1 MPPGLRR
8 SLRNSVFLAG
18 ITVVPL
24 AYHTTMKKLSIS
36 TNNAEYQVITSL
48 KQNRAKRSKLGE
60 IFVEG
65 IESIKQAQRAGI
77 EFTRIITGDVKGLS
91 DWARRL
97 IADNQHAR
105 VIEMSAP
112 LYRALCDR
120 DEPSEMI
127 VTARSKTQSFWD
139 VELSDSPCVLIFDRP
154 SDHGNFGTILRSA
167 NSFAVDAVFVL
178 GHGIDIYDPKV
189 IRASL
194 GSLFHSNVVPVPS
207 MAELQQWVTV
217 QKEKSGLRLVGSDST
232 GALSLQSHR
241 LERPIALVLGNEAKG
256 MSVAL
261 KELCDSIVRIPL
273 AGKMNSLNV
282 SCAGSILLWEIFKNS
297 AG

>member
-1 MPPGLRR
+1 
-8 SLRNSVFLAG
+8 
-18 ITVVPL
+18 
-24 AYHTTMKKLSIS
+24 MKKLLIS
-36 TNNAEYQVITSL
+36 TANAEYQVITSL
-48 KQNRAKRSKLGE
+48 KQNRTKRSKLGE

-77 EFTRIITGDVKGLS
+77 EFTRIITGDFKETS
-91 DWARRL
+91 DWAKGL
-97 IADNQHAR
+97 VADNPHAK

-120 DEPSEMI
+120 DEPSEI
-127 VTARSKTQSFWD
+127 VVTAKVKARSFWD
-139 VELSDSPCVLIFDRP
+139 IELSDRPCVLIFDRP

-178 GHGIDIYDPKV
+178 GHAIDTYDPKV

-194 GSLFHSNVVPVPS
+194 GSIFHSNIAAIPS
-207 MAELQQWVTV
+207 MEELLRWVNV

-232 GALSLQSHR
+232 GPVSLQSHR
-241 LERPIALVLGNEAKG
+241 LARPIALVLGNEAKG

-261 KELCDSIVRIPL
+261 KELCDYIVSIPL
-273 AGKMNSLNV
+273 AGSTNSLNV
-282 SCAGSILLWEIFKNS
+282 ACAGSILLWEISRNS